1 MEHNDGHGS
10 DEELVERCQAG
21 DFTAFEILYTRY
33 QRPILAYIYQITRDY
48 EASAC
53 IAQDVFLKVF
63 EHVSSFDLKRR
74 FTTWFYTIARNA
86 SIDHLHSRNRRA
98 MVTFSDLDREES
110 GSNEPA
116 VANAHAAGEPIEN
129 TLARVESTAL
139 LSTALGE
146 LPQIYREIIEL
157 VIFQE
162 RSYEDASVILGGVS
176 PGTLRSR
183 MFHALKRLRTQLE
196 QVGGSDGRNLL

>member
-1 MEHNDGHGS
+1 MEHHDGHGS
-10 DEELVERCQAG
+10 DEDLVARCQTG
-21 DFTAFEILYTRY
+21 DFAAFGILYARY

-63 EHVSSFDLKRR
+63 EHVGSFDLKRR

-86 SIDHLHSRNRRA
+86 AIDHLHSRNRRV

-110 GSNEPA
+110 ANPEPA
-116 VANAHAAGEPIEN
+116 IQGVHARNEPIEN
-129 TLARVESTAL
+129 SLARQESTAAL
-139 LSTALGE
+139 QVALGE

-157 VIFQE
+157 IIFQE
-162 RSYEDASVILGGVS
+162 RSYEDASQILGGIS

-183 MFHALKRLRTQLE
+183 MFHALKRLRQRLE
-196 QVGGSDGRNLL
+196 LVGGTDGGNLL

>member
-10 DEELVERCQAG
+10 DEDLVARCQSG
-21 DFTAFEILYTRY
+21 DFSAFEVLYTRY

-48 EASAC
+48 ESSAC
-53 IAQDVFLKVF
+53 IAQDVFLRVF
-63 EHVSSFDLKRR
+63 EHVGSFDLKRR

-86 SIDHLHSRNRRA
+86 AIDHLHSRNRRA

-110 GSNEPA
+110 SNPEPV
-116 VANAHAAGEPIEN
+116 VASAHSHTEPIE
-129 TLARVESTAL
+129 TALARQESNAA
-139 LSTALGE
+139 LSTALGA

-157 VIFQE
+157 VIFQD
-162 RSYEDASVILGGVS
+162 RSYEDASAILGGVS

-183 MFHALKRLRTQLE
+183 MFHALKRLRVSLE
-196 QVGGSDGRNLL
+196 QVGGGDGRNLL

>member
-1 MEHNDGHGS
+1 MEHHDGHGS
-10 DEELVERCQAG
+10 DEDLVARCQAG
-21 DFTAFEILYTRY
+21 DFIAFEVLYTRY

-63 EHVSSFDLKRR
+63 EHVGSFDLKRR

-86 SIDHLHSRNRRA
+86 AIDYRHSRKRRA
-98 MVTFSDLDREES
+98 IVTFSDLDQEDS
-110 GSNEPA
+110 GSSEPSGVTA
-116 VANAHAAGEPIEN
+116 QAPGEPIEN
-129 TLARVESTAL
+129 TLARQESTVAL
-139 LSTALGE
+139 NRALGE

-162 RSYEDASVILGGVS
+162 RSYEEASMILGGVS

-183 MFHALKRLRTQLE
+183 MFYALKRLRIGLAAI
-196 QVGGSDGRNLL
+196 GGYDGRNLL

>member
-1 MEHNDGHGS
+1 MEHQDGHGC
-10 DEELVERCQAG
+10 DEDLVARCQEG
-21 DFTAFEILYTRY
+21 DFSSFEVLYTRY

-48 EASAC
+48 ESSAC

-63 EHVSSFDLKRR
+63 EHVGSFDLNRR

-86 SIDHLHSRNRRA
+86 AIDHLHSRNRRA

-110 GSNEPA
+110 SGSEPA
-116 VANAHAAGEPIEN
+116 ALHAHATSEPIET
-129 TLARVESTAL
+129 TLARSESNAQ
-139 LSTALGE
+139 LSLALGE

-157 VIFQE
+157 VIFQD
-162 RSYEDASVILGGVS
+162 RSYEEASAILGGVS

-183 MFHALKRLRTQLE
+183 MFHALKRLRQRLE
-196 QVGGSDGRNLL
+196 AIGGSDGRNLL